1 MSAPTRP
8 RISTAPLLDVSDRH
22 ARYFWRLLSK
32 QALLYT
38 EMINMGAIVRGAAQS
53 HLRYNPEEHPVALQL
68 GGSDPAM
75 LAQSARMG
83 EQWGYDEINLNCG
96 CPSDRVQR
104 GAFGACLM
112 QTPALV
118 ADCVKAMRDAVQH
131 TPITV
136 KHRIGIDRIERY
148 DFVRDFIGTVADA
161 GCQHFIVHA
170 RNAWLQGLSPKE
182 NRDIPPL
189 RYEIA
194 YQLKRDFPHLHI
206 TLNGGIA
213 TAEHI
218 HTHWQHVDAVMIGR
232 EAWHNPWSLSQWDGW
247 MAASSRVA
255 NNTAA
260 NTACNTA
267 NSTTPPNI
275 TRQEVE
281 DQMVAYMERELAAHG
296 TPWPNIARC
305 MLGLYHGQRGA
316 RKWRQVWSNH
326 LLKAEPARAVWQLAQ
341 AALQDSAPESENAPK
356 SAPDCAPETPK
367 HPR

>member
-189 RYEIA
+189 RYEVVHRLKKEFPQFTIA
-194 YQLKRDFPHLHI
+194 I
-206 TLNGGIA
+206 NGGIQ
-213 TAEHI
+213 TDEVVHEQL
-218 HTHWQHVDAVMIGR
+218 THLDGVMIGR
-232 EAWHNPWSLSQWDGW
+232 EAYHNPWWLTRWDALYYGAPESTCTREGVE
-247 MAASSRVA
+247 AA
-255 NNTAA
+255 
-260 NTACNTA
+260 
-267 NSTTPPNI
+267 
-275 TRQEVE
+275 
-281 DQMVAYMERELAAHG
+281 MVDYMEREAATYG
-296 TPWPNIARC
+296 THWYAIARH
-305 MLGLYHGQRGA
+305 MLGLRHGLPGA
-316 RKWRQVWSNH
+316 RRWRQVWSDHRLKH
-326 LLKAEPARAVWQLAQ
+326 LSASEVMALARTRPHAS
-341 AALQDSAPESENAPK
+341 DSADS
-356 SAPDCAPETPK
+356 
-367 HPR
+367 

>member
-118 ADCVKAMRDAVQH
+118 ADCVKAMLDAVQH
-131 TPITV
+131 TPVTV
-136 KHRIGIDRIERY
+136 KHRIGIDRIEHY
-148 DFVRDFIGTVADA
+148 DFVRDFVGTVADA

-189 RYEIA
+189 RYAIA

-213 TAEHI
+213 TAEQI
-218 HTHWQHVDAVMIGR
+218 HAHWQHVDAVMIGR
-232 EAWHNPWSLSQWDGW
+232 EAWNNPWSLSQWDGW
-247 MAASSRVA
+247 MAASDSTTTS
-255 NNTAA
+255 NTALP
-260 NTACNTA
+260 
-267 NSTTPPNI
+267 SI
-275 TRQEVE
+275 TRQAVE
-281 DQMVAYMERELAAHG
+281 EQMVAYMERELAAHG

-326 LLKAEPARAVWQLAQ
+326 LLKAEPARAVWQLAH
-341 AALQDSAPESENAPK
+341 AARQSSDNNPCESDET
-356 SAPDCAPETPK
+356 SPDTFPQ
-367 HPR
+367 